1 MIIDNMNEPSYSLK
15 EIIEIQFSTLRK
27 DLQDIKTTLEKQN
40 NESERRFTKIEK
52 ELDELRL
59 DNARYKLI
67 WGVGA
72 TVGASLIAIAANRIF

>member
-1 MIIDNMNEPSYSLK
+1 MNEPSYSLK

-27 DLQDIKTTLEKQN
+27 DLQDIKNTLEKQN
-40 NESERRFTKIEK
+40 VETEKRFSDIEK
-52 ELDELRL
+52 DIDVLRL

>member
-1 MIIDNMNEPSYSLK
+1 MNEPSYSLK

-40 NESERRFTKIEK
+40 DESERRFTKIEK

-72 TVGASLIAIAANRIF
+72 TLGASLIAIAANRIF

>member
-1 MIIDNMNEPSYSLK
+1 MNEPSYSLK

-40 NESERRFTKIEK
+40 DESERRFTKIEK

>member
-1 MIIDNMNEPSYSLK
+1 MNEPSYSLK
-15 EIIEIQFSTLRK
+15 EIIEIQFSGLRK
-27 DLQDIKTTLEKQN
+27 DLQDIKITLDKQN
-40 NESERRFTKIEK
+40 IETERRFSTIEK

>member
-1 MIIDNMNEPSYSLK
+1 MTEPSYSLK

-27 DLQDIKTTLEKQN
+27 DLQDIKITLDKQN
-40 NESERRFTKIEK
+40 DESERRFTKIEK

-67 WGVGA
+67 WGIGA
-72 TVGASLIAIAANRIF
+72 TAGASLIAIAVNRIF

>member
-1 MIIDNMNEPSYSLK
+1 MNEPSYSLK

-67 WGVGA
+67 WGIGA

>member
-1 MIIDNMNEPSYSLK
+1 MNEPSYSLK
-15 EIIEIQFSTLRK
+15 EIIEIQFSGLRK
-27 DLQDIKTTLEKQN
+27 DLQDIKITLEKQDV
-40 NESERRFTKIEK
+40 ETERRFSNIEK
-52 ELDELRL
+52 DIDELRL